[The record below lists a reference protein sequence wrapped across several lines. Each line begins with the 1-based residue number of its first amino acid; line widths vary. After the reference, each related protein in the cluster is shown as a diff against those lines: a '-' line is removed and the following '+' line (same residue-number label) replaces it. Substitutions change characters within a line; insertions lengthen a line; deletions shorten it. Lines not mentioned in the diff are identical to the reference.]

1 MENNEKNE
9 AQNKKSRNKIFI
21 IVGFLIVVIIFAILG
36 KYIIAEKKRQEI
48 IRQEEIIQEEI
59 RKKQLEM
66 KNKQNSSNKCN
77 ENDNTNNA
85 QIDYN
90 YPPPVSFD
98 KPIIYLY
105 PQSETELT
113 VKLGYPEKLT
123 CSYPKYENEWN
134 VIAQPDGTIIDKE
147 SGKKLYSLY
156 WEGEGTS
163 DYNFDEGFCVRGEDT
178 AKFLE
183 EKLEILGLN
192 YKEAE
197 EFIIYWLPKMEDNEY
212 NFIRFATLDE
222 INEYMPLEFSKE
234 PDSLIRVLMQFKR
247 LDEYMEVKEQKLE
260 TPSRTG
266 FVAVEWGGSELK

>member
-1 MENNEKNE
+1 MENNEENEVKNKETRKRLVIVVGIFIVLIICAIIGQGIVKVKEKQEEERQYEIRVEERRKNE
-9 AQNKKSRNKIFI
+9 ERAKK
-21 IVGFLIVVIIFAILG
+21 
-36 KYIIAEKKRQEI
+36 EI
-48 IRQEEIIQEEI
+48 E
-59 RKKQLEM
+59 
-66 KNKQNSSNKCN
+66 SNTCK
-77 ENDNTNNA
+77 ENLTYPDPTDFDTAGNA
-85 QIDYN
+85 AG
-90 YPPPVSFD
+90 

-105 PQSETELT
+105 PQEETELT
-113 VKLGYPEKLT
+113 VKLGYPEKIT
-123 CSYPKYENEWN
+123 CSYPKYENEWDVTAN
-134 VIAQPDGTIIDKE
+134 PDGTIIDKE

-156 WEGEGTS
+156 WEGEGTP
-163 DYNFDEGFCVRGEDT
+163 DYNFDEGFCVKGEDT

-260 TPSRTG
+260 APNRTG